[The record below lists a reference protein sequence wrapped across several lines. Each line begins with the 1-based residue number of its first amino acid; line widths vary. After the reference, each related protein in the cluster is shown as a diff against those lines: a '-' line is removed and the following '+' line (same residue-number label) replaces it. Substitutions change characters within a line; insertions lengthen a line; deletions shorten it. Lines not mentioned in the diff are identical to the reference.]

1 LDYRGP
7 LERTNSTRSPASD
20 RHNGLIDLFRPNY
33 PSKLI
38 SKEVCTSDVFAGELK
53 DFSINAFWVRLCN
66 DIENAL

>member
-33 PSKLI
+33 FDPDLPSRR
-38 SKEVCTSDVFAGELK
+38 C
-53 DFSINAFWVRLCN
+53 
-66 DIENAL
+66 